1 MPITELTQLTEL
13 MQHSQNN
20 DTLCVVDFSA
30 TWCGPCKKIAPYF
43 ETLSNQ
49 YTDAKFFKVDVDEAD
64 EELTNEYDV
73 SAIPFFVFVKN
84 GEKVASVAGCNQQEL
99 LRSIQRYA

>member
-1 MPITELTQLTEL
+1 MPITELTQLNEL
-13 MQHSQNN
+13 MQHSQGN

-30 TWCGPCKKIAPYF
+30 TWCGPCQRIAPYF
-43 ETLSNQ
+43 DTLSNQ

-64 EELTNEYDV
+64 DELTTEYDV

-99 LRSIQRYA
+99 LRNVQRYA